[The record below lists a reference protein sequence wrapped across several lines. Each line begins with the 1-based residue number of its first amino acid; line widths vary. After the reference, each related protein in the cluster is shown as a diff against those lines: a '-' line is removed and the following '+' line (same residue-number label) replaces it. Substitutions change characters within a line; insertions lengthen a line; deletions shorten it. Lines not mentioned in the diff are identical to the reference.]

1 MLPVARL
8 VNLTVGARDEAFQVA
23 ARVRFCG
30 QRADLGQ
37 AGGRAVVEIMK
48 SAQLIEGE
56 GAAVVRLDL
65 VQRGLQL
72 RPVRPFVRDEF
83 LQVDDHGAEA

>member
-1 MLPVARL
+1 MLPVTGL
-8 VNLTVGARDEAFQVA
+8 VNLAVGARDEAFEVT
-23 ARVRFCG
+23 ARLRLCG
-30 QRADLGQ
+30 ERADLGQ

-72 RPVRPFVRDEF
+72 RPVRPLVRDEF
-83 LQVDDHGAEA
+83 LQVDDHGKGT